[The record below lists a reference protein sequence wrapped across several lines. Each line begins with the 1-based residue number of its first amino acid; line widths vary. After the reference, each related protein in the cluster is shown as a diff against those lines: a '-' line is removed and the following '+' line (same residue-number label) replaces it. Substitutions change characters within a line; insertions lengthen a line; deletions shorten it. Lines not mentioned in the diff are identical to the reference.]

1 MEKIKTI
8 IEKEWAEVFKNR
20 LVLFTVAF
28 LPIILTLLPLATL
41 WGTGSIGDE
50 ATQGE
55 LQEIQESGG
64 DAFFGEQCA
73 GISEADCLQV
83 YMMNLFTLLFM
94 MLPVMI
100 PVTIAAYSIVGEK
113 TTRTLEP
120 LLATPITTA
129 ELLTGKAVA
138 AVLPAIVAS
147 WLAFGVYGV
156 GVKLLTNDVVFGR
169 LISTTWLVAIF
180 VVGPLLS
187 VLSVNSAILVSSRVT
202 DPRVA
207 EQLAGVVVLPIIM
220 LMLGQSVGLILI
232 NQQVI
237 FIIGAVVAI
246 LDVILLFV
254 TVQLFQ
260 RETILTRWK

>member
-1 MEKIKTI
+1 MAKIKTI
-8 IEKEWAEVFKNR
+8 VEKEWAEVFKNS

-28 LPIILTLLPLATL
+28 LPLILTVLPLVT
-41 WGTGSIGDE
+41 IGAMGNLGE
-50 ATQGE
+50 EGAQGE
-55 LQEIQESGG
+55 LSDIRESGG
-64 DAFFGEQCA
+64 EAFFGEQCA
-73 GISEADCLQV
+73 GISEADCVQV

-120 LLATPITTA
+120 LLATPITTM
-129 ELLTGKAVA
+129 ELLTGKAAA
-138 AVLPAIVAS
+138 AVVPAILTT
-147 WLAFGVYGV
+147 WGAFGIYALGV
-156 GVKLLTNDVVFGR
+156 RLIANDVVFGR
-169 LISTTWLVAIF
+169 LLAPTWLIAIF

-187 VLSVNSAILVSSRVT
+187 LLSVNSAILISSRVT
-202 DPRVA
+202 DPRIA

-220 LMLGQSVGLILI
+220 LMLGQSVGFILI
-232 NQQVI
+232 NQQ
-237 FIIGAVVAI
+237 IIILLGVVVAV
-246 LDVILLFV
+246 LDVILLYM